1 MAEEPPK
8 TDEQRFEAYLNDEM
22 SDEEA
27 AQFEEELANDP
38 ELADRFEQY
47 SRPDAEIEAVSDVE
61 PPDLRDKVRRRIRH
75 RSDGKFFGES
85 GLTALM
91 GSAALIAVLLGLV
104 LFLLLGPFGLLN
116 EEQLEQP
123 QDSAATESSNEDESA
138 VQPDGESQ
146 STADDQDT
154 QSRRRTE
161 RPDPAE
167 EFEKSMQE
175 VRRGGG
181 LATPGRVSGEGQGA
195 TGAMFVQA
203 YRVLIS
209 KPREAVGSELRLMLP
224 DDDVIETEQGFEFT
238 VVRGDAPNLLQ
249 RLDEFGAEFE
259 DFRREVPHTER
270 NLAFFKVVLQ

>member
-1 MAEEPPK
+1 MAEEPP
-8 TDEQRFEAYLNDEM
+8 TTVEQRFESYLNDEM

-27 AQFEEELANDP
+27 TRFEEELANDP
-38 ELADRFEQY
+38 ELADQFDQY
-47 SRPDAEIEAVSDVE
+47 SRPEAEIQAVADVE

-75 RSDGKFFGES
+75 RSDGKFFGET

-116 EEQLEQP
+116 EEELQQP
-123 QDSAATESSNEDESA
+123 QDSAATESSETDESA
-138 VQPDGESQ
+138 ADPSDGSQQTSDGDDEQTSRSEERQGRAEAFEESL
-146 STADDQDT
+146 
-154 QSRRRTE
+154 
-161 RPDPAE
+161 
-167 EFEKSMQE
+167 QE

-195 TGAMFVQA
+195 TGGMFVQA
-203 YRVLIS
+203 YRVLTS

-224 DDDVIETEQGFEFT
+224 DDDVIETEEGFEFT
-238 VVRGDAPNLLQ
+238 VVRGDAPNLLR